1 MRRPDAREIAL
12 ASWFGALYAGT
23 VVGLAPISFP
33 VVQVRVADALLPLSM
48 LFGRAAIVGF
58 TLGCFIANFFGP
70 LVFPF
75 NLLDATLG
83 ALANFLACTLAWRKA
98 QEKRAEGLEDLEG
111 REAFK
116 IMLMMLGVITLIVGT
131 YLPLV
136 FVAVGMPEYIPVIP
150 LGPIPPILAL
160 IMSGWGWIALGTFL
174 AVCVMGYLLFSAVK
188 RLWERMGLKGA
199 LSIPQAPSS

>member
-12 ASWFGALYAGT
+12 ASWFGALYAGI

-48 LFGRAAIVGF
+48 LFGRSAIIGF

-98 QEKRAEGLEDLEG
+98 QEAPDLTG

-116 IMLMMLGVITLIVGT
+116 IMLMMMGVITFIVGT

-136 FVAVGMPEYIPVIP
+136 FVAVGMPEYVPVIP
-150 LGPIPPILAL
+150 LGPIPPLLAL
-160 IMSGWGWIALGTFL
+160 VMSGWGWIGLGTFL

-188 RLWERMGLKGA
+188 RLWERGGLKGA
-199 LSIPQAPSS
+199 LGIPPAPSS

>member
-12 ASWFGALYAGT
+12 ASWFGAT
-23 VVGLAPISFP
+23 VIGLAPISFP

-98 QEKRAEGLEDLEG
+98 QEKRAEGLEG

-116 IMLMMLGVITLIVGT
+116 IMLMMMGVITLIVGT

-150 LGPIPPILAL
+150 LGPIPPLLAL
-160 IMSGWGWIALGTFL
+160 VMSGWGWIALGTFL

-188 RLWERMGLKGA
+188 RLWEKMGLKGA
-199 LSIPQAPSS
+199 LDTPPAPSS